1 MEKKEEDDD
10 ESLGP
15 HSSASSCW
23 FSKKETLDA
32 LPANVRKLL
41 CIPCQSFESKL
52 LLESKL
58 SPESDEYAVLKKV
71 LFQHLTFVERRVE
84 GKLHAIVAGSY
95 PTYLGRAVKKY
106 GDVDVFIIA
115 NDVDLVRNLL
125 RLLHPGTHL
134 WRYPAHITND
144 EKDNNRH
151 WEAYGDVISVKTFG
165 KVQLIFQHHYVACL
179 CDFHLN
185 ASYFRD
191 FHHCTRWRLDVFE
204 NFFLVR
210 YMPLERKRRDPDI
223 IICAGTAI
231 FFKNTWTRGDIFK
244 TYPYKHMNNV
254 SDFGPPKLSQQA
266 LHVVLK
272 KK

>member
-1 MEKKEEDDD
+1 MEEEEYEEDD

-15 HSSASSCW
+15 PSACW

-32 LPANVRKLL
+32 LPANVRKIL

-95 PTYLGRAVKKY
+95 PTYLGGAVKKY

-125 RLLHPGTHL
+125 RLLHPDTDL
-134 WRYPAHITND
+134 WRYPAHRTHN

-191 FHHCTRWRLDVFE
+191 FHHCTRWRLDVFK

-210 YMPLERKRRDPDI
+210 YMPLERKRRDQDI
-223 IICAGTAI
+223 ICDRTAI

-244 TYPYKHMNNV
+244 AYPYKHMNNV